1 LKASLLRSQALL
13 LLTAAIWGFAF
24 VAQRAGMEHVGP
36 FTFNAV
42 RFGLGSLILVPFI
55 LIRGRTR
62 GAAGKQS
69 GADSIKI
76 LLKGGGI
83 AGVILFVGASLQQAG
98 IVYTTAGKAGFIT
111 GLYVIIV
118 PVLGVLIGRR
128 PGRRTWLGAAL
139 AVGGLYLLSVTGRL
153 TISRGDLLVLLGAF
167 AWASHVMVIG
177 WLSPKV
183 DGIALAS
190 LQFAICS
197 ALSWAGALAAEPI
210 DLQAIERATVP
221 ILYAG
226 LLSTGVAYTLQVV
239 AQRRVPTTNAAIIM
253 SLEAVFA
260 GIGGWVLLSETLS
273 LRGLVGCS
281 LMLVGMIAAQL
292 DPRTLHAGDEIGR
305 DVTGNTLG
313 NPPDIPGR
321 SVEDHQ

>member
-1 LKASLLRSQALL
+1 MRTNPLGSQALL

-42 RFGLGSLILVPFI
+42 RFGLGSLVLLPFI
-55 LIRGRTR
+55 MVRSRTQGAPGGRSHRDSTRMLIR
-62 GAAGKQS
+62 
-69 GADSIKI
+69 
-76 LLKGGGI
+76 GGGI
-83 AGVILFVGASLQQAG
+83 AGIILFAGASLQQVG

-111 GLYVIIV
+111 GLYVIVV
-118 PVLGVLIGRR
+118 PVLGVLIGRS

-139 AVGGLYLLSVTGRL
+139 AVAGLYLLSVTGRL
-153 TISRGDLLVLLGAF
+153 TISRGDLLVLAGAF
-167 AWASHVMVIG
+167 AWAGHVMVIG
-177 WLSPKV
+177 WFSPRV

-190 LQFAICS
+190 LQFAVCS
-197 ALSWAGALAAEPI
+197 ALSWAGALASEPVAY
-210 DLQAIERATVP
+210 QAIERATVP

-260 GIGGWVLLSETLS
+260 GIGGWVLLGETLP

-281 LMLVGMIAAQL
+281 LMLAGMITAQF
-292 DPRTLHAGDEIGR
+292 DPRTLHAGDEITAGAAGGKPGNGR
-305 DVTGNTLG
+305 D
-313 NPPDIPGR
+313 R
-321 SVEDHQ
+321 RRR